1 MECVRVVPSVP
12 TLLTIY
18 KATAVPSFSI
28 PKHGTCGVLVDKAN
42 NIYWCYDCHTGE
54 SGPPGQETQSN
65 TRSSRRTKPPAAS
78 TLPTGTEE
86 DSDFSSSPSDSDEVP
101 LSTYRRRKKKKT
113 DPVPEILLA
122 EQEEEAEP
130 QMDDPRDS
138 LVPPYPGGGN
148 FPCAAGTYCKLK
160 DLKVCGRHRCQTCS
174 TTIHNIGGCGEC

>member
-1 MECVRVVPSVP
+1 MNPLGDAAHRSIKENDHIFQNKMEYVRVVPSVP

-28 PKHGTCGVLVDKAN
+28 PKHGTCEVLVDKAN

-122 EQEEEAEP
+122 QYKGL
-130 QMDDPRDS
+130 
-138 LVPPYPGGGN
+138 LVLP
-148 FPCAAGTYCKLK
+148 
-160 DLKVCGRHRCQTCS
+160 HHQ
-174 TTIHNIGGCGEC
+174 